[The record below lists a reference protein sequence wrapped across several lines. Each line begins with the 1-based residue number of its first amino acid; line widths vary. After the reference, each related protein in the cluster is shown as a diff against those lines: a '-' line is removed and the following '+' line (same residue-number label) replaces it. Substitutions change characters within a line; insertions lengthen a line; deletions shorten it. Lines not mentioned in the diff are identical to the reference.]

1 MRTLTIKSGNG
12 NSSYEEGWHELT
24 ISKAEYK
31 EWNGTKC
38 IDVYF
43 DSYPEYF
50 NMRIYEKI
58 GTDGEEFAIGQLY
71 RMANA
76 GISSSLEG
84 ADGTKI
90 VKLDDSAEAL
100 MGKRVNVYL
109 YKDGKYSKPLGKVAP
124 VEFQNAVETF
134 TAADVIYWKGKA
146 VDFYKKYVEPKVNQ
160 RLEAAITNP
169 APVQPEPEAEM
180 PF

>member
-12 NSSYEEGWHELT
+12 NSSYEEGWHELL

-38 IDVYF
+38 
-43 DSYPEYF
+43 
-50 NMRIYEKI
+50 
-58 GTDGEEFAIGQLY
+58 
-71 RMANA
+71 
-76 GISSSLEG
+76 ISSSLEG

-134 TAADVIYWKGKA
+134 TSADVIYWKGKA